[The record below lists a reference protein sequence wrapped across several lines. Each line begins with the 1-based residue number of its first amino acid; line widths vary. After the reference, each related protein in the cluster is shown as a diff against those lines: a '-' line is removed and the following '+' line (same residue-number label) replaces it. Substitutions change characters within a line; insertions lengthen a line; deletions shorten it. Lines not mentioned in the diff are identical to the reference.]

1 MITYKAFISNSYAT
15 GEVHSSR
22 YGGSAGGLVG
32 FLDSY
37 GIITNSFSAGNSFIK
52 DGSQNMPWGL
62 IGRLGYQARVINSYW
77 VKQLNHQYAAENP
90 LHGEGILLSTL
101 QCATRDNITIEN
113 STCLPALNDAGQPNS
128 SILFKD
134 WSQFGYYDKGIR
146 VPYWNFGTNQ
156 QLPGLNLAGTIY
168 RDSDGDGSLDEQDD
182 WPNLAAVK
190 LDSDG
195 DGYPDSWNRGCD
207 LDCQVATG
215 LTIDQLPFSAEA
227 WLDQDLDG
235 KPDAW
240 AASCDIDCQTAAIG
254 KGLELDQNLN
264 DFDNDGITQNND
276 PDQNGDGLID
286 QDSDHDG
293 LIEIYTLEELDAVR
307 HNLLGTGYTAVA
319 GGETDSSGCPIQLI
333 EGEYI
338 QQCIGYELM
347 NDLDFDTDQNG
358 NLNTTDTYYN
368 AGLGW
373 QPIGG
378 LNAASEFQGV
388 FEGNN
393 HTIRN
398 LFIDRREVLNV
409 GLFSHTY
416 NAEIRNLS
424 IDIERK
430 IHGRSQAGALT
441 GQSTASTFSN
451 ISSAGEVVSD
461 TGNAGGLI
469 GKAQAANQLS
479 NCQTRG
485 RVQGRESSG
494 GLVGSI
500 GNNASITLI
509 SESHSA
515 ATVHSSSAA
524 GGLVG
529 GIVSGEN
536 IIKKSYATGDVQG
549 SYSGGLVGVLG
560 SNNKV
565 IASYSTGGVSGQ
577 NSGALIGWIGS
588 NNSIQF
594 SYAAG
599 ASDAPLI
606 GTGSLESNTIEN
618 SYWAT
623 DLGYTNSA
631 AVNADT
637 NVIGL
642 TLASLQCATSGSEL
656 AITNN
661 CIFDNAN
668 EAVAL
673 PAGMAIYKDW
683 ELAGENNTAGDFEVY
698 WSFGTNQQLPVLM
711 SQDIVRRDTDGD
723 GIFDQNDAYADIP
736 LGGLLDTD
744 HDGIPDVCNTACLHA
759 GMIADTDVD
768 GDGIENDQDAHPEVN
783 TQDLLDTDQDGIPDT
798 CNYHCE
804 QRGLVADSDDDNDLI
819 PDVIDAYPTQFEIA
833 VDADGDGLADAW
845 TEVCSVECQ
854 NTSGI
859 VLDLYL
865 NDFDNDGLIDGEGF
879 DTDLTADNGLP
890 TLNSV
895 PVELSTM
902 VDNDEGTLV
911 NFVFDT
917 VQVNALAASDVVD
930 DALIFEAQFADQ
942 IVLIDPVS
950 IDPQQ
955 IILPSGRQTIVWTAI
970 DDAGNRSNSLQQNVN
985 VYPRVRFSSTYAE
998 VEENTTAQIDIELTA
1013 PAPFYPVSFQVNVD
1027 AEKTTA
1033 ENSDFVASSQ
1043 IDLQTTFVITMDS
1056 GAGEIENTKASLNLP
1071 VAQDGI
1077 EENNER
1083 VTLLLNVVSDDENNA
1098 QYFTKIVNSLT
1109 YTLDIKAENFDDD
1122 NDGILDVDDD
1132 FSLNFAASVDSDN
1145 DGQPDSWNIDCG
1157 PSCYSASGLTLD
1169 LDDDNDGIPDTE
1181 DHYPLNEAV
1190 ALDADNDG
1198 LPDQWN
1204 PNCDLNCQVN
1214 SEFTLDQY
1222 PGDSDNDGVPDT
1234 EDRYPLNEAIALDYD
1249 NDGLP
1254 DQWTPNCNLNCQVNS
1269 GLTLDLDDD
1278 NDGILDVDDD
1288 FSLNFAAS
1296 VDSDNDGQPDSWNL
1310 GCGLDCS
1317 TNSDLT
1323 LDMDDDNDGVS
1334 DTEDH
1339 YPLNEAVAL
1348 DADNDGLPDQWN
1360 PNCNLS
1366 CQVNSGFTLDQHPG
1380 DSDNDGLINAL
1391 DNEHGIDNGKPILLS
1406 VPRQMSSAVN
1416 SVDSLRAKFSMNSEQ
1431 LQEFEANDVVDSS
1444 LYFRPYWKGSAL
1456 TYDSGEFELPIGR
1469 QILQWIAIDD
1479 AGNRSDP
1486 MEQIVDVY
1494 PEVKFTDLYSVTG
1507 EGSTAQI
1514 PFELTG
1520 ISPVYP
1526 VVVGLTLN
1534 TNNTS
1539 ASGADIQAPV
1549 GDTNYVTKT
1558 HYVRIEAG
1566 QGNTPNVQ
1574 GIFELPISSDGI
1586 DEDDEHL
1593 LINIVS
1599 IAGLEL
1605 PTNFFGIV
1613 ENQYQHVLTI
1623 TDENLAPS
1631 VTVEVQ
1637 QGGIFVNEI
1646 DVTKGEVMIR
1656 AVVNDPN
1663 GEDNHT
1669 QEWTLAD
1676 FGMNMEILDTFVINP
1691 ENLKLRNYEIVVRVS
1706 DTGNP
1711 VMTVEHTVTIPV
1723 INSEEAIDEEVSE
1736 PEESAGEENS
1746 ENDGAPEA
1754 EVSTDGAIN
1763 SNDEASD
1770 SKVSSSG
1777 KSGSGALGGGLFL
1790 LILMALYQRK
1800 RLSRLQ

>member
-1145 DGQPDSWNIDCG
+1145 DGQPDSWN
-1157 PSCYSASGLTLD
+1157 
-1169 LDDDNDGIPDTE
+1169 
-1181 DHYPLNEAV
+1181 
-1190 ALDADNDG
+1190 
-1198 LPDQWN
+1198 
-1204 PNCDLNCQVN
+1204 
-1214 SEFTLDQY
+1214 
-1222 PGDSDNDGVPDT
+1222 
-1234 EDRYPLNEAIALDYD
+1234 
-1249 NDGLP
+1249 
-1254 DQWTPNCNLNCQVNS
+1254 
-1269 GLTLDLDDD
+1269 
-1278 NDGILDVDDD
+1278 
-1288 FSLNFAAS
+1288 
-1296 VDSDNDGQPDSWNL
+1296 L